1 MQRDLKAHS
10 VKTQALAGESMN
22 EECEIASPGGQ
33 DGGFQLQGLPE
44 TLGM

>member
-1 MQRDLKAHS
+1 MHRDLGARS

-22 EECEIASPGGQ
+22 EECQVESPRGQ
-33 DGGFQLQGLPE
+33 DGRFQLQGLPE